1 MRTFLPI
8 AVARGKPRLKEP
20 AEAADEDRAAV
31 IPPPDTPASA
41 TDVSVPA
48 DEPLDPVVESY
59 RKLAD
64 VFHDVLSEQSLD
76 DLLQRI
82 ADTVGELIPYDDIT
96 FYEANEATQE
106 LRAVFASGEDSEKVL
121 ADAPFAYGVGITGW
135 AVEHRE
141 PVLANRAELDPRVR
155 FVANTTPDP
164 ESLIVVPLVAR
175 GRLKGT
181 LNIYRAGFQEFTEDE
196 FLLVVRFGDAAALA
210 IDNAHIRASLER
222 QAQTDPLTG
231 LWNHRTFHERLRQE
245 LVTAS
250 GDQTSVALIMVDL
263 DDFKRVNDVYSHA
276 TGDQVLSEVAAILLG
291 SVRGSD
297 SVCRIGGEEFAII
310 APTKALSDAYRLAE
324 RVQEHVSETEFGP
337 VGPVSLSIG
346 IASGPEHA
354 ANPRELVACAEV
366 AMMMAKARGKGQIV
380 VFHEDGPGRPSD
392 GLPIRS
398 AEFRSIAHLKML
410 HGASAKLSRLNDVA
424 EIGST
429 IADELRLLIDY
440 HNCRVFVREGDDLH
454 LVAFRG
460 DLRAEATAPEAALA
474 TRVGD
479 GITGHV
485 AATGQPFMTGDA
497 AHCEIGR
504 RIPGTDE
511 IEESLLAVPLRYG
524 PTVVGVIVV
533 SKLGTDQFDADD
545 LRLLE
550 VLAGHA
556 SVALVNARLYEAQRR
571 EAESAKAL
579 LELTRELSAVTN
591 LDGVLEQVALG
602 AAHIMGSE
610 RCSVWLPTPEGGLVC
625 RATAAGAAYP
635 EYAAVQGGVI
645 PPEMV
650 APFTNIEEPF
660 VMHETDARRIGH
672 ALGVQGPAPA
682 HAIAVVPLDHGLGAL
697 AVAVESD
704 VGAREL
710 ELLAG
715 IASQARLAITN
726 AGSFATL
733 ERTFLS
739 TVEALANALEAKDA
753 YTSSHT
759 RWICDM
765 AIEVGAKLGLDPER
779 LKRVELGALF
789 HDIGKI
795 GIPASILMKAG
806 PLTDEE
812 RAVIERHPELGER
825 ILAPIEQLSQV
836 RPIVRSCHERFDGRG
851 YPDGLHGDQIPL
863 EARII
868 FACDAFH
875 AMTTDRPYRDALS
888 VDEAFR
894 RLAEAAGTQ
903 FDPRVIEVCLRVL
916 RQPPP
921 LDAPV

>member
-1 MRTFLPI
+1 
-8 AVARGKPRLKEP
+8 
-20 AEAADEDRAAV
+20 V
-31 IPPPDTPASA
+31 IPPSDTPPSA
-41 TDVSVPA
+41 TDVSAPA

-96 FYEANEATQE
+96 FYEANDATQE
-106 LRAVFASGEDSEKVL
+106 LRAVFASGEDVEKVL
-121 ADAPFAYGVGITGW
+121 ADPPFAYGVGITGW

-155 FVANTTPDP
+155 FVENTTPDP
-164 ESLIVVPLVAR
+164 ESLIVVPLIAR

-181 LNIYRAGFQEFTEDE
+181 LNIYRSGFQEFTEDE

-222 QAQTDPLTG
+222 QAQSDPLTG
-231 LWNHRTFHERLRQE
+231 LWNHRTFHERLQQD

-250 GDQTSVALIMVDL
+250 RDQTSVAVIMLDL

-276 TGDQVLSEVAAILLG
+276 TGDQVLSEVAGILLA

-310 APTKALSDAYRLAE
+310 APTKALADAFRLAE
-324 RVQEHVSETEFGP
+324 RVQEHVSETGFGP
-337 VGPVSLSIG
+337 VGPLSLSIG

-366 AMMMAKARGKGQIV
+366 AMMTAKARGKGQIV
-380 VFHEDGPGRPSD
+380 VFHDDGPGRPSD
-392 GLPIRS
+392 DVPGRS

-410 HGASAKLSRLNDVA
+410 HGASAKLSRLNDVT
-424 EIGST
+424 EIGTT
-429 IADELRLLIDY
+429 IANELRLLIDY

-454 LVAFRG
+454 LISFRG
-460 DLRAEATAPEAALA
+460 DLRADAARPEAALA

-485 AATGQPFMTGDA
+485 AATGQPFITGDA
-497 AHCEIGR
+497 AQCDIGR
-504 RIPGTDE
+504 RIPGTEE

-533 SKLGTDQFDADD
+533 SKLGLDQFDADD

-556 SVALVNARLYEAQRR
+556 SVALMNARLYEAQRR

-602 AAHIMGSE
+602 AARIMDSE

-625 RATAAGAAYP
+625 RATAGGG
-635 EYAAVQGGVI
+635 EYAALQGGVI
-645 PPEMV
+645 PPEIV
-650 APFTNIEEPF
+650 APFASVEEPF
-660 VMHETDARRIGH
+660 VMHEADTRRIGH
-672 ALGVQGPAPA
+672 ALRAHGTPPA
-682 HAIAVVPLDHGLGAL
+682 HAVAVIPLDHGLGAL
-697 AVAVESD
+697 AVAVETD

-726 AGSFATL
+726 AGSFASL

-765 AIEVGAKLGLDPER
+765 AIEVGTALGLDSDR

-806 PLTDEE
+806 PLTEEE

-825 ILAPIEQLSQV
+825 ILAPIEQLAQV
-836 RPIVRSCHERFDGRG
+836 RPIVRACHERYDGRG
-851 YPDGLHGDQIPL
+851 YPDGLRGDEIPL

-875 AMTTDRPYRDALS
+875 AMTTDRPYRDALG
-888 VDEAFR
+888 VHEAFR

-903 FDPRVIEVCLRVL
+903 FDPRVVDICLRVL

-921 LDAPV
+921 LDSAV

>member
-1 MRTFLPI
+1 MN
-8 AVARGKPRLKEP
+8 
-20 AEAADEDRAAV
+20 
-31 IPPPDTPASA
+31 PPSDIPASA
-41 TDVSVPA
+41 TDASAPA

-82 ADTVGELIPYDDIT
+82 AHTVGELIPYDDIT
-96 FYEANEATQE
+96 FYEANDGARE
-106 LRAVFASGEDSEKVL
+106 LRAVYASGDDAEKVL
-121 ADAPFAYGVGITGW
+121 ADEPFPYGVGITGW
-135 AVEHRE
+135 AAEHRE

-155 FVANTTPDP
+155 FVANTMPDP

-181 LNIYRAGFQEFTEDE
+181 LNIYRSGFQEFTEDE

-231 LWNHRTFHERLRQE
+231 LWNHRTFHERLRDA

-250 GDQTSVALIMVDL
+250 GDQSSVALIMLDL

-276 TGDQVLSEVAAILLG
+276 TGDHVLSEVATILLG

-310 APTKALSDAYRLAE
+310 APTKALADAFRLAE
-324 RVQEHVSETEFGP
+324 RVQEHLSETQFGP

-366 AMMMAKARGKGQIV
+366 AMMTAKARGKGQIV
-380 VFHEDGPGRPSD
+380 VFQDDGPERPSD
-392 GLPIRS
+392 ESPGRS
-398 AEFRSIAHLKML
+398 EVRSIAHLKML
-410 HGASAKLSRLNDVA
+410 HGVSAKLSRLNDVA

-440 HNCRVFVREGDDLH
+440 HNCRVFVREGDDLR
-454 LVAFRG
+454 LIAFRG
-460 DLRAEATAPEAALA
+460 DLTAQASATEALA

-485 AATGQPFMTGDA
+485 AATGQAFITGDA
-497 AHCEIGR
+497 AHCELGR
-504 RIPGTDE
+504 RIPGTEE

-533 SKLGTDQFDADD
+533 SKLGVDQFDADD

-579 LELTRELSAVTN
+579 LELTRELSSVTN

-602 AAHIMGSE
+602 AARIMGSE
-610 RCSVWLPTPEGGLVC
+610 HCSVWLPTAEGGLVC
-625 RATAAGAAYP
+625 RATAGGKP
-635 EYAAVQGGVI
+635 YAALQGTVM
-645 PPEMV
+645 PAELV
-650 APFTNIEEPF
+650 APFTGHQEPF
-660 VMHETDARRIGH
+660 LISEVDTRRIGR
-672 ALGVQGPAPA
+672 ALGVHGAASA
-682 HAIAVVPLDHGLGAL
+682 HAIAIVPLDHGLGAL

-765 AIEVGAKLGLDPER
+765 AIEVGAALGLDPDR

-795 GIPASILMKAG
+795 GIPAAILMKAG
-806 PLTDEE
+806 PLSAEE
-812 RAVIERHPELGER
+812 RAVIEQHPELGER

-836 RPIVRSCHERFDGRG
+836 RPIVRACHERYDGRG
-851 YPDGLHGDQIPL
+851 YPDGLHGDEIPL

-875 AMTTDRPYRDALS
+875 AMTTDRPYREALS
-888 VDEAFR
+888 VEEAFH
-894 RLAEAAGTQ
+894 RLADAAGTQ
-903 FDPRVIEVCLRVL
+903 FDPRVVEICLRVL
-916 RQPPP
+916 RRPPP
-921 LDAPV
+921 AD